1 MTHLV
6 VVSVAQG
13 DLSARMTM
21 MRIWL
26 DHQKFEPD
34 AFRYTLDA
42 EGVVFRVELKSE
54 TAAKAFAQ
62 AFGGRVIGE
71 PEVAMMTV

>member
-1 MTHLV
+1 MTHV
-6 VVSVAQG
+6 VVVPVAAG
-13 DLSARMTM
+13 DLSDRMTT

-34 AFRYTLDA
+34 AFRYTPDA
-42 EGVVFRVELKSE
+42 DGVVFRVELKSE
-54 TAAKAFAQ
+54 TEAKAFAQ

-71 PEVAMMTV
+71 PEAAMITV